1 MRLGAAQFVRAG
13 AFLAGLAIAAVAVAG
28 WRVPTQ
34 SPTGASLQMV
44 AVGTSELQASPG
56 HPFVISSN
64 LRPSGAGHPAVGRV
78 VLTNTMA
85 QPLAVRIHA
94 LPSIPDLDG
103 LLHVKASAAGRTV
116 YDGRLGGLRSWTKQ
130 SFLVPQSGA
139 QTLLVIHYW
148 LPASVKRGFQN
159 RSDLV
164 RI

>member
-1 MRLGAAQFVRAG
+1 
-13 AFLAGLAIAAVAVAG
+13 
-28 WRVPTQ
+28 
-34 SPTGASLQMV
+34 MV

-94 LPSIPDLDG
+94 LPSIPDLDE

-116 YDGRLGGLRSWTKQ
+116 FDGRLRDLRSWTQ
-130 SFLVPQSGA
+130 RSFVAPSRG
-139 QTLLVIHYW
+139 QTLLRMRYW
-148 LPASVKRGFQN
+148 LPASAKRGYQN
-159 RSDLV
+159 RSDMVTIEFKLAPA
-164 RI
+164 RGAG